1 MSLAFDNEERDILT
15 SFEQGEWQPTPH
27 LAQEL
32 ELYRQYAEATNER
45 HRKVSVRLA
54 VDDFERLQQQA
65 QAAGLSRETL
75 IEQIVHQY
83 IAGELV
89 ERA

>member
-1 MSLAFDNEERDILT
+1 MNPNFDNEERDLLAG
-15 SFEQGEWQPTPH
+15 FERDEWQSVPN

-32 ELYRQYAEATNER
+32 ESYRQYAAATTRRNQSVHIRLEA
-45 HRKVSVRLA
+45 
-54 VDDFERLQQQA
+54 DDFERLQQQA
-65 QAAGLSRETL
+65 QAVGLSRETL
-75 IEQIVHQY
+75 IEHILHQY

>member
-1 MSLAFDNEERDILT
+1 MNPTFDNEERDLIAA
-15 SFEQGEWQPTPH
+15 FERDEWQSVPN

-32 ELYRQYAEATNER
+32 EGYRQYATATIARNR
-45 HRKVSVRLA
+45 SLHIRLA
-54 VDDFERLQQQA
+54 ADDFERLQHQA